1 MLMNLY
7 QTAALLALLVT
18 AGCGLSSCS
27 GATDD
32 SETALA
38 VELAYDKASI
48 DADGESAVTFTVKQ
62 GGVDITAKATIS
74 YTYGEETKELAQAT
88 FSTNVAGTYT
98 FTATYDGQSSKPV
111 SITANEITV
120 VKSQFVRRICVME
133 FTGTWC
139 TFCPSGALRLQDMLV
154 RNFDGIYDLMAFHLD
169 KDPMAIP
176 QSSTL
181 MKKFKQDGAP
191 ACAVDMREGMDIS
204 SGPAK
209 AKKACEN
216 SLENYPAHCGVAI
229 ASVYNEA
236 SKTAEVTVKVNSEK
250 TSKYRLA
257 VYVLEDG
264 IVYPQADGSITRD
277 DYVHNHVVRKLI
289 AASGLVEGDDL
300 GEIASGKEA
309 TKTYQVNIDKAWNIE
324 NLSFY
329 ALALDAE
336 NRVNNLSVCAAKNG
350 KTDYEYNKNN

>member
-98 FTATYDGQSSKPV
+98 FTATYDG
-111 SITANEITV
+111 
-120 VKSQFVRRICVME
+120 
-133 FTGTWC
+133 
-139 TFCPSGALRLQDMLV
+139 
-154 RNFDGIYDLMAFHLD
+154 
-169 KDPMAIP
+169 
-176 QSSTL
+176 
-181 MKKFKQDGAP
+181 
-191 ACAVDMREGMDIS
+191 
-204 SGPAK
+204 
-209 AKKACEN
+209 
-216 SLENYPAHCGVAI
+216 
-229 ASVYNEA
+229 
-236 SKTAEVTVKVNSEK
+236 VTSEK